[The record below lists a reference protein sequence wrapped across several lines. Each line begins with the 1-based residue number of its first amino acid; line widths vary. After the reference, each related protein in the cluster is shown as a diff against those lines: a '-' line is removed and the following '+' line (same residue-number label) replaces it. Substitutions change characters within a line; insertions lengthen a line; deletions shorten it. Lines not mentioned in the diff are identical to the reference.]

1 MSRTVFALLIYT
13 MTSTAIAQTVYERAF
28 APGTTLVC
36 VLKEMQMHTSA
47 SSPVLEP
54 NGFDNF
60 IVRIIS
66 EEKAQAILWGDPL
79 DNDTIEIR
87 QSYAGNNG
95 AHIVLWNK
103 SELRVNPTINIIFE
117 KSFMRNKY
125 EYIIIINS
133 FSGATHTTNYG
144 KCYKSF

>member
-13 MTSTAIAQTVYERAF
+13 ITSTAIAQTVYERAF
-28 APGTTLVC
+28 APGTTLIC
-36 VLKEMQMHTSA
+36 VLTEIQLHTDA
-47 SSPVLEP
+47 SRPVSDP

-60 IVRIIS
+60 MVRILS
-66 EEKAQAILWGDPL
+66 EKKAQAVLWGNPL

-87 QSYAGNNG
+87 QSHVSNNS

-125 EYIIIINS
+125 EYVIIINS
-133 FSGATHTTNYG
+133 ISGTFLSTHYG
-144 KCYKSF
+144 KCYSTP